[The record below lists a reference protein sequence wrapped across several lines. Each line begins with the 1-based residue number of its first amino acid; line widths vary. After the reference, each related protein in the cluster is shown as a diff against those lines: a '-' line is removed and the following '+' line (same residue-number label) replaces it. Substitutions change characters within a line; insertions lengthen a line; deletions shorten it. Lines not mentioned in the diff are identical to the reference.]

1 MSNEQNRGAPIL
13 NLDEIGGVQ
22 STSMLKSEVSSDL
35 GLSAL
40 GSRDPQSMGVP
51 QGGASPLHVLDSAL
65 ANSASAIPDTA
76 IFQQHAVDFA
86 DSPEPAGTSSAPHSV
101 LGNAIQSHTDNF
113 VFASVS
119 GSDAVNL
126 NDSFAS
132 QDVVHSQ
139 FGASAPDDSAPT
151 AGSLLLSEHP
161 LGAHLSN
168 GLAAQNNEVHGGSQ
182 TDGGG
187 SSGGDPDGQLWFGGE
202 GDISGTSSGS
212 SDDQIGHI
220 DSDGNGRDVSDVDS
234 GTAAFQAVG
243 IDSAAG
249 LYFAYD
255 SDTTLRD
262 GHITNDTQTGQ
273 GSQIDSIAMVYGSG
287 ESADEVES
295 LAVDPINHI
304 VFMGLFDQTDE
315 NTGIIEVT
323 YNPTTGAMVSPYNA
337 STGTI
342 TNFNDMLFDDNS
354 SGDVGASS
362 VAFTNATAMYFDTS
376 TDKLYY
382 IDQTN
387 GYSYNGGSGT
397 DWHSTN
403 GIYEVGV
410 SGSVG
415 TSNAPTPTQLSL
427 NSQFAAGATN
437 NYISGFAVDDAK
449 SMIYFTVSD
458 AGTSTSTLWYM
469 PITGGSATQMTLPG
483 GISIGIAAFFFD
495 GSNPVAL
502 DANGQNLY
510 ISDGSDSHIVQLSLD
525 SAGTGFNST
534 GNNNDFMTLDSS
546 NSNTYATALYFDN
559 APTLDNDSHSLS
571 GTTTEA
577 VQGGSTVTLL
587 TGAAITI
594 SDPSSTELGFATVT
608 IANAQSGDVLAAT
621 TAGTSITASY
631 NSTTHTLTLSGED
644 TYAHYE
650 EVMDSVTYQDG
661 GTDSSSGSHPTRTI
675 DWMVSDGTT
684 FADPTASDPNEAT
697 TTVTIDRP
705 PTVVTE
711 SPSVLEGAS
720 ATGTSGTGGTGGL
733 DGDSD
738 LDGDTLT
745 ITALNGG
752 TLGTPLSGNYG
763 QLTLNANGSYTYNAN
778 NTSAINSAAPGSHPV
793 DTFTYTVSDGH
804 GGTTTQTIHISIDRP
819 PTVQTQSETVVEFGT
834 STGTSG
840 TAGTGA
846 LDGDSDPDGDSL
858 TITAVKNA
866 SDVSGVLG
874 SSLDGTYGVLVL
886 NANGSYSYTAEN
898 SSAINS
904 AATGSHPVDSFTVTV
919 GDGNGGTTTETL
931 NFTIDRLPTVGA
943 SGTATFD
950 GGGSAV
956 TLDSGATAADADGDN
971 LTGATV
977 TIASGLLS
985 GDSLNFTTQ
994 NGISGSYN
1002 SGTGVLTLTGTTSA
1016 ANYQTALDSI
1026 TYSFTANND
1035 PTNGG
1040 SDTSRTIHWVVTSAA
1055 GVSSGTG
1062 TSTVDTVHVAPTVTA
1077 SGTVSYTA
1085 GGPAAVLD
1093 AGLTLADPDS
1103 GGNLTGATISLGE
1116 GGITGDTLNF
1126 TNQNGI
1132 SGSYSGGTL
1141 TLSGTASIADYQA
1154 ALESITYTF
1163 APTSGDPTE
1172 GGSEPSRTITWTV
1185 TDGVDNSGFAAQS
1198 TLDVAPDVAPAVS
1211 SLTGSATS
1219 GADFASGY
1227 TATITLDVSKDVTV
1241 AGGTT
1246 LLLSDGGTA
1255 TYSSGSGTTTLTFT
1269 YDATDAPQAL
1279 TVSSISAG
1287 SIEDS
1292 AGKSLPIAGTAV
1304 SGYSDAVTDS
1314 AANVASNFGSLDSA
1328 VSYISS
1334 ITLNDTGTP
1343 NLDLTA
1349 SEIVNDQTLIGKIV
1363 SSYRLIANDT
1373 ASAIGGAFDS
1383 LETYVATIS
1392 AVIFTDSG
1400 TPTLDLTQT
1409 QVTNDASLLA
1419 KVQGPYD
1426 LLVSDVTGHAYTS
1439 YQNDY
1444 NASDTLTVTTDFN
1457 TNGSE
1462 TIYGYVSGLTLAG
1475 TSNADTFYLQSA
1487 PDVTVTGGS
1496 GNDIF
1501 FFGSGFSTS
1510 DHVTGGSG
1518 SNTLELDGNYT
1529 GGHSLTITSSMMS
1542 DIQILHLAMGHS
1554 YNLTLDAGVITTG
1567 QTLTVEAAE
1576 LVSGNT
1582 LTFNASALTGG
1593 NLIIDT
1599 DGGSFN
1605 LTGGPGTNTFNVGGD
1620 FTASDEIN
1628 GGTGTSAV
1636 HLDGNYSSGLTFNA
1650 TTMVNVQTLDLA
1662 AGYGYNLTL
1671 NNATVGSGTLTI
1683 NAATL
1688 GVGDSLTINGSAV
1701 DDGNLVVYAGSGT
1714 SFIEG
1719 GLGAD
1724 KLYAGSGADTFAY
1737 AAVGDSTGPTFDTI
1751 FNFNTNSEKIDLI
1764 GSLTGV
1770 TAVDTAVTTGIL
1782 GPANFNTVLEH
1793 DIGASQLQ
1801 AGGAV
1806 LFTPSS
1812 GGYHGDT
1819 FLIIDENGVA
1829 GYQAGQDLVIELSH
1843 IVSVSSLSVS
1853 NFETVG

>member
-1 MSNEQNRGAPIL
+1 MSNDQNRGAPIL
-13 NLDEIGGVQ
+13 NLDDIGGVQ
-22 STSMLKSEVSSDL
+22 STSMLKPEVISDP

-40 GSRDPQSMGVP
+40 GSRDPQSVEVP
-51 QGGASPLHVLDSAL
+51 QGAASSLHALDNAL
-65 ANSASAIPDTA
+65 ANSASAIPDTT
-76 IFQQHAVDFA
+76 IFQQHAIDSVD
-86 DSPEPAGTSSAPHSV
+86 SSEPASAPAAPHAALSE
-101 LGNAIQSHTDNF
+101 AASIHTDNF
-113 VFASVS
+113 AFASVS

-139 FGASAPDDSAPT
+139 FGAMAPDYSAAT
-151 AGSLLLSEHP
+151 ASDLFSSEHP
-161 LGAHLSN
+161 LAAHLNN

-187 SSGGDPDGQLWFGGE
+187 SGGGDPDGQLWFGGE

-220 DSDGNGRDVSDVDS
+220 DSDGNGRDVADVDS
-234 GTAAFQAVG
+234 GTAAFQAIG

-273 GSQIDSIAMVYGSG
+273 GSQIDSIAMVYGTG
-287 ESADEVES
+287 LSADEVES

-323 YNPTTGAMVSPYNA
+323 YNPATGAMVSPYNA

-342 TNFNDMLFDDNS
+342 TNFDGMLFDDNS
-354 SGDVGASS
+354 SGDVGTSS
-362 VAFTNATAMYFDTS
+362 VAYTNATAMYFDTS

-387 GYSYNGGSGT
+387 GYSSNGGSGY

-403 GIYEVGV
+403 GIYEVSV

-415 TSNAPTPTQLSL
+415 TSNAPTPNQLSL
-427 NSQFAAGATN
+427 NSQFAAGAAN

-458 AGTSTSTLWYM
+458 ASTMTSTLWYM
-469 PITGGSATQMTLPG
+469 PIAGGSATQMTLPG

-510 ISDGSDSHIVQLSLD
+510 ISDGTDSHIVQLSLN
-525 SAGTGFNST
+525 SAGTGFNAT

-559 APTLDNDSHSLS
+559 APTLS
-571 GTTTEA
+571 GVHTDGTATEA
-577 VQGGSTVTLL
+577 VQGGSALTLL
-587 TGAAITI
+587 SPPNTIAI

-608 IANAQSGDVLAAT
+608 ISNAQAGDVLAAT
-621 TAGTSITASY
+621 NTAGTSINASY
-631 NSTTHTLTLSGED
+631 NATTHTLTLSGED

-650 EVMDSVTYQDG
+650 QVLDSVTYQDT
-661 GTDSSSGSHPTRTI
+661 GTDNSSGSHPTRTI

-684 FADPTASDPNEAT
+684 FADPTTSDPNEAT
-697 TTVTIDRP
+697 TT
-705 PTVVTE
+705 
-711 SPSVLEGAS
+711 
-720 ATGTSGTGGTGGL
+720 
-733 DGDSD
+733 
-738 LDGDTLT
+738 
-745 ITALNGG
+745 IT
-752 TLGTPLSGNYG
+752 
-763 QLTLNANGSYTYNAN
+763 
-778 NTSAINSAAPGSHPV
+778 
-793 DTFTYTVSDGH
+793 
-804 GGTTTQTIHISIDRP
+804 IDRP

-874 SSLDGTYGVLVL
+874 SPFDGTYGILVL
-886 NANGSYSYTAEN
+886 NANGSYSYTAQN
-898 SSAINS
+898 VSAINS
-904 AATGSHPVDSFTVTV
+904 AATGSHPVDSFSVTV

-931 NFTIDRLPTVGA
+931 NFTIDRLPTVVA

-977 TIASGLLS
+977 TIESNYTT
-985 GDSLNFTTQ
+985 GDTLDFSTQ
-994 NGISGSYN
+994 NGISGSWN
-1002 SGTGVLTLTGTTSA
+1002 SSTHVLTLSGDASA

-1026 TYSFTANND
+1026 TYSFTPSDGD
-1035 PTNGG
+1035 PTAGG
-1040 SDTSRTIHWVVTSAA
+1040 SDTSRTIYWVVTSAA
-1055 GVSSGTG
+1055 GVGSGTG
-1062 TSTVDTVHVAPTVTA
+1062 SSTLDVVHVAPTVTS

-1103 GGNLTGATISLGE
+1103 GNNLTGATIYLGE
-1116 GGITGDTLNF
+1116 GSITGDTLNF

-1132 SGSYSGGTL
+1132 SGSYSSGTL
-1141 TLSGTASIADYQA
+1141 TLSGTATVAEYQT

-1163 APTSGDPTE
+1163 TPTSGDPTD
-1172 GGSEPSRTITWTV
+1172 GGSDDIRAISWRV
-1185 TDGVDNSGFAAQS
+1185 TDGVASSNFGSS
-1198 TLDVAPDVAPAVS
+1198 TLDVAADVAPAVS
-1211 SLTGSATS
+1211 SLSGSSTS

-1227 TATITLDVSKDVTV
+1227 TATFTLDVSKDVTV

-1255 TYSSGSGTTTLTFT
+1255 TYTSGSGTTTLTFT

-1349 SEIVNDQTLIGKIV
+1349 SEIVNDRTLIGKIV
-1363 SSYRLIANDT
+1363 SSYNLIANDT

-1383 LETYVATIS
+1383 LETYVASIS

-1426 LLVSDVTGHAYTS
+1426 LLVSDVTGQAYTS

-1444 NASDTLTVTTDFN
+1444 NASDTLTVKTDFN

-1475 TSNADTFYLQSA
+1475 TANADTFYLQSA
-1487 PDVTVTGGS
+1487 PSVTVTGGA

-1501 FFGSGFSTS
+1501 FFGKGFSAS
-1510 DHVTGGSG
+1510 DHVTGGTG
-1518 SNTLELDGNYT
+1518 SNTLELDGNYA
-1529 GGHSLTITSSMMS
+1529 SLAISSSMMS
-1542 DIQILHLAMGHS
+1542 DIQILHLATGHS
-1554 YNLTLDAGVITTG
+1554 YDITLDAGVITTG

-1593 NLIIDT
+1593 NLIFDT

-1636 HLDGNYSSGLTFNA
+1636 HLNGNYSSGLTFNA

-1662 AGYGYNLTL
+1662 AGYSYNLTL

-1701 DDGNLVVYAGSGT
+1701 DDGNLVVYAGSGS

-1751 FNFNTNSEKIDLI
+1751 FNFNSSSDKIDLI

-1770 TAVDTAVTTGIL
+1770 AAVDTAVTTGIL
-1782 GPANFNTVLEH
+1782 GPTNFNTVLQH
-1793 DIGASQLQ
+1793 DIGASQLS

-1853 NFETVG
+1853 NFETIG